1 MVDEH
6 LLTQQQME
14 AIQKNG
20 FKTEMFGFHRAQ
32 VLSYLESL
40 SQQYA
45 QQEAELRAR
54 AEELQAQVLSAQN
67 MLRESSARENALTVS
82 RDEQARRVHMA
93 QAETQAFRA
102 ELLSTREEIHTLHA
116 KLEETEKSLTALQKE
131 RDELLASNDGMA
143 AQLQQV
149 RDSLAQQRARA
160 DQESRRAKEE
170 MVSAQIRAAEL
181 AQKANAQAQK
191 TLEKAKT
198 DAEQLLQDADAKAS
212 VRMEQANEQ
221 AELIVARAHSEKS
234 QMRDMVARSADDIA
248 ASVKVLKAQLAAVD
262 EKIVTAANDLQRATD
277 GIAAALANA
286 ERDLQTLGAKMK
298 EFPGRAPER
307 AAVEVKPAFS
317 QPAAAEQVDVQAPAA
332 SAAAQPVLSE
342 ERAGASDAG
351 KQPDI
356 FEQPAVAASGSAA
369 EDPFFDVLSKIEETQ
384 AMPEEAD
391 PVPSLSRPV
400 ENRAAV
406 QAASASAGQEA
417 WPGARVRPAGQRV
430 PGQRPAAY
438 RPVHARKKRT
448 FLDTLAD
455 LPALNRIKRRMRYVD

>member
-1 MVDEH
+1 MDEH

-298 EFPGRAPER
+298 ELPGRAPER

-455 LPALNRIKRRMRYVD
+455 LLR

>member
-1 MVDEH
+1 MDEH

-262 EKIVTAANDLQRATD
+262 ETIVTAANDLQRATD

-342 ERAGASDAG
+342 ERAEASDAG

-455 LPALNRIKRRMRYVD
+455 LLR

>member
-1 MVDEH
+1 MDEH

-160 DQESRRAKEE
+160 
-170 MVSAQIRAAEL
+170 
-181 AQKANAQAQK
+181 
-191 TLEKAKT
+191 
-198 DAEQLLQDADAKAS
+198 AKA
-212 VRMEQANEQ
+212 
-221 AELIVARAHSEKS
+221 
-234 QMRDMVARSADDIA
+234 
-248 ASVKVLKAQLAAVD
+248 
-262 EKIVTAANDLQRATD
+262 
-277 GIAAALANA
+277 G
-286 ERDLQTLGAKMK
+286 G
-298 EFPGRAPER
+298 
-307 AAVEVKPAFS
+307 
-317 QPAAAEQVDVQAPAA
+317 
-332 SAAAQPVLSE
+332 
-342 ERAGASDAG
+342 
-351 KQPDI
+351 
-356 FEQPAVAASGSAA
+356 
-369 EDPFFDVLSKIEETQ
+369 
-384 AMPEEAD
+384 
-391 PVPSLSRPV
+391 
-400 ENRAAV
+400 
-406 QAASASAGQEA
+406 GQ
-417 WPGARVRPAGQRV
+417 Q
-430 PGQRPAAY
+430 
-438 RPVHARKKRT
+438 
-448 FLDTLAD
+448 
-455 LPALNRIKRRMRYVD
+455 

>member
-1 MVDEH
+1 MDEH

-317 QPAAAEQVDVQAPAA
+317 QPAAAKQVDVQAPAA

-342 ERAGASDAG
+342 ERAEASDAG

-455 LPALNRIKRRMRYVD
+455 LLR

>member
-1 MVDEH
+1 MDEH

-342 ERAGASDAG
+342 ERAEASDAG

-384 AMPEEAD
+384 AMPEDAD

-448 FLDTLAD
+448 FLDILAD
-455 LPALNRIKRRMRYVD
+455 LLR

>member
-45 QQEAELRAR
+45 QQEAELRAH
-54 AEELQAQVLSAQN
+54 AEELQAQLMSVQN
-67 MLRESSARENALTVS
+67 MLRESAARENALTVS

-102 ELLSTREEIHTLHA
+102 ELISTREEINSLHA
-116 KLEETEKSLTALQKE
+116 KLEEAEKKLAALQKE
-131 RDELLASNDGMA
+131 RDELLTSNDSIA

-198 DAEQLLQDADAKAS
+198 DAEQLLQDAGAKAS

-262 EKIVTAANDLQRATD
+262 EKIVAAARDLQRATD
-277 GIAAALANA
+277 GIAAALSNA
-286 ERDLQTLGAKMK
+286 ERGLQALGTKMK
-298 EFPGRAPER
+298 GFPGQPPER
-307 AAVEVKPAFS
+307 AAVEVKPAF
-317 QPAAAEQVDVQAPAA
+317 P
-332 SAAAQPVLSE
+332 QPVAEKQAVPQPPEFPEDMEQDGKE
-342 ERAGASDAG
+342 ERDMPQDIPPCVQ
-351 KQPDI
+351 QPDI
-356 FEQPAVAASGSAA
+356 FEQPAVAASGRAA
-369 EDPFFDVLSKIEETQ
+369 EEPFFDVLSKIEEAQ
-384 AMPEEAD
+384 AMPVEAD
-391 PVPSLSRPV
+391 PVPSLSRPA
-400 ENRAAV
+400 EELADAP
-406 QAASASAGQEA
+406 SASGRMAAPVQEA
-417 WPGARVRPAGQRV
+417 WPAARVRPAGQRV
-430 PGQRPAAY
+430 PGQRPSAY

-455 LPALNRIKRRMRYVD
+455 LLR

>member
-1 MVDEH
+1 MGEH

-455 LPALNRIKRRMRYVD
+455 LLR

>member
-1 MVDEH
+1 MDEH

-234 QMRDMVARSADDIA
+234 QIRDMVARSADDIA

-455 LPALNRIKRRMRYVD
+455 LLR

>member
-54 AEELQAQVLSAQN
+54 AEELQAQVLSTQN

-342 ERAGASDAG
+342 ERAEASDAG

-369 EDPFFDVLSKIEETQ
+369 EDPFFDVLSKIEKTH

-455 LPALNRIKRRMRYVD
+455 LLR

>member
-1 MVDEH
+1 MDEH

-116 KLEETEKSLTALQKE
+116 KLGETEKSLTALQKE

-342 ERAGASDAG
+342 ERAEASDAG

-369 EDPFFDVLSKIEETQ
+369 EDPFFDVLSKIEETH

-455 LPALNRIKRRMRYVD
+455 LLR

>member
-221 AELIVARAHSEKS
+221 AELIVARAHNEKS

-342 ERAGASDAG
+342 ERAEASDAG

-455 LPALNRIKRRMRYVD
+455 LLR

>member
-342 ERAGASDAG
+342 ERAEASDAG

-455 LPALNRIKRRMRYVD
+455 LLR

>member
-1 MVDEH
+1 MDEH

-82 RDEQARRVHMA
+82 RDEQARLVHMA

-342 ERAGASDAG
+342 ERAEASDAG

-384 AMPEEAD
+384 AMPEDAD

-455 LPALNRIKRRMRYVD
+455 LLR

>member
-307 AAVEVKPAFS
+307 AAVEVKSAFS

-342 ERAGASDAG
+342 ERAEASDAG

-369 EDPFFDVLSKIEETQ
+369 EDPFFDVLSKIEETH

-455 LPALNRIKRRMRYVD
+455 LLR

>member
-342 ERAGASDAG
+342 ERAEASDAG

-384 AMPEEAD
+384 AMPEDAD

-448 FLDTLAD
+448 FLDILAD
-455 LPALNRIKRRMRYVD
+455 LLR

>member
-391 PVPSLSRPV
+391 PVPSLSWPV

-455 LPALNRIKRRMRYVD
+455 LLR

>member
-54 AEELQAQVLSAQN
+54 AEELQAQVLSTQN

-307 AAVEVKPAFS
+307 AAVEVKPVFS

-342 ERAGASDAG
+342 ERAEASDAG

-455 LPALNRIKRRMRYVD
+455 LLR

>member
-54 AEELQAQVLSAQN
+54 AEELQAQVLSTQN

-307 AAVEVKPAFS
+307 AAVEVKPVFS

-342 ERAGASDAG
+342 ERAEASDAG

-369 EDPFFDVLSKIEETQ
+369 EDPFFDVLSKIEETH

-455 LPALNRIKRRMRYVD
+455 LLR

>member
-221 AELIVARAHSEKS
+221 AELIVARAHNEKS

-342 ERAGASDAG
+342 ERAEASDAG

-369 EDPFFDVLSKIEETQ
+369 EDPFFDVLSKIEETH

-455 LPALNRIKRRMRYVD
+455 LLR

>member
-54 AEELQAQVLSAQN
+54 AEELQAQVLSTQN

-307 AAVEVKPAFS
+307 AAVEVKPVFS

-342 ERAGASDAG
+342 ERAEASDAG

-369 EDPFFDVLSKIEETQ
+369 EDPFFDVLSKIEETH

-406 QAASASAGQEA
+406 QVASASAGQEA

-455 LPALNRIKRRMRYVD
+455 LLR

>member
-1 MVDEH
+1 MDEH

-54 AEELQAQVLSAQN
+54 AEELQAQVLSTQN

-102 ELLSTREEIHTLHA
+102 ELLSTREEIQHLHA
-116 KLEETEKSLTALQKE
+116 KLEETEKSLDAIQKE

-262 EKIVTAANDLQRATD
+262 DKIVTAANDLQRATD

-298 EFPGRAPER
+298 EFPGRASER
-307 AAVEVKPAFS
+307 APVEVKPAFS
-317 QPAAAEQVDVQAPAA
+317 QPTAAKQEAVQAAAA
-332 SAAAQPVLSE
+332 SAKATQPALSE
-342 ERAGASDAG
+342 ERAEAHIAE

-356 FEQPAVAASGSAA
+356 FDQPAVAASGSAA

-384 AMPEEAD
+384 AMPEEAE

-455 LPALNRIKRRMRYVD
+455 LLR

>member
-1 MVDEH
+1 MDEH

-455 LPALNRIKRRMRYVD
+455 LRR

>member
-1 MVDEH
+1 MDEH

-342 ERAGASDAG
+342 ERAEASDAG

-369 EDPFFDVLSKIEETQ
+369 EDPFFDVLSKIEETH
-384 AMPEEAD
+384 AMPEDAD

-406 QAASASAGQEA
+406 QVASASAGQEA

-455 LPALNRIKRRMRYVD
+455 LLR

>member
-1 MVDEH
+1 MDEH

-307 AAVEVKPAFS
+307 AAVEVKPTFS

-342 ERAGASDAG
+342 ERAEASDAG

-391 PVPSLSRPV
+391 PVPSLSRPA

-438 RPVHARKKRT
+438 RPVHTRKKRT

-455 LPALNRIKRRMRYVD
+455 LLR

>member
-1 MVDEH
+1 MDEH

-262 EKIVTAANDLQRATD
+262 EKIITAANDLQRATD

-342 ERAGASDAG
+342 ERAEASDAG

-455 LPALNRIKRRMRYVD
+455 LLR

>member
-1 MVDEH
+1 MDEH

-54 AEELQAQVLSAQN
+54 AEELQAQVLSTQN

-332 SAAAQPVLSE
+332 PAAAQPVLSE

-455 LPALNRIKRRMRYVD
+455 LLR

>member
-262 EKIVTAANDLQRATD
+262 EKVVTAANDLQRATD

-342 ERAGASDAG
+342 ERAEASDAG

-356 FEQPAVAASGSAA
+356 FEQSAVAASGSAA
-369 EDPFFDVLSKIEETQ
+369 EDPFFDVLSKIEETH

-455 LPALNRIKRRMRYVD
+455 LLR

>member
-342 ERAGASDAG
+342 ERAEASDAG

-369 EDPFFDVLSKIEETQ
+369 EDPFFDVLSKIEETH

-391 PVPSLSRPV
+391 PVPSLSRPM

-455 LPALNRIKRRMRYVD
+455 LLR

>member
-1 MVDEH
+1 MDEH

-191 TLEKAKT
+191 TLENAKT

-455 LPALNRIKRRMRYVD
+455 LLR

>member
-1 MVDEH
+1 MDEH

-143 AQLQQV
+143 AQLQQI

-342 ERAGASDAG
+342 ERAEASDAG

-384 AMPEEAD
+384 AMPEDAD

-455 LPALNRIKRRMRYVD
+455 LLR

>member
-116 KLEETEKSLTALQKE
+116 KLAETEKSLTALQKE

-455 LPALNRIKRRMRYVD
+455 LLR

>member
-1 MVDEH
+1 MDEH

-14 AIQKNG
+14 AIQNNG

-455 LPALNRIKRRMRYVD
+455 LLR

>member
-1 MVDEH
+1 MDEH

-455 LPALNRIKRRMRYVD
+455 LLR

>member
-1 MVDEH
+1 MDEH

-342 ERAGASDAG
+342 ERAEASDAG

-369 EDPFFDVLSKIEETQ
+369 EDPFFDVLSNIEETH

-455 LPALNRIKRRMRYVD
+455 LLR

>member
-1 MVDEH
+1 MDEH

-54 AEELQAQVLSAQN
+54 AEELQAQVLSTQN

-307 AAVEVKPAFS
+307 AAVEVKPVFS

-342 ERAGASDAG
+342 ERAEASDAG

-369 EDPFFDVLSKIEETQ
+369 EDPFFDVLSKIEETH

-455 LPALNRIKRRMRYVD
+455 LLR

>member
-1 MVDEH
+1 MDEH

-342 ERAGASDAG
+342 ERAEASDAG

-369 EDPFFDVLSKIEETQ
+369 EDPFFDVLSKIEETH

-391 PVPSLSRPV
+391 PVPSLSRPM

-455 LPALNRIKRRMRYVD
+455 LLR

>member
-54 AEELQAQVLSAQN
+54 AEELQAQVLSTQN

-307 AAVEVKPAFS
+307 AAVEVKPVFS

-342 ERAGASDAG
+342 ERAEASDAG

-369 EDPFFDVLSKIEETQ
+369 EDPFFDVLSQIEETH

-455 LPALNRIKRRMRYVD
+455 LLR